1 MKSES
6 QKTSSLLTAAKYYSR
21 DLQKKYG
28 DKVSV
33 TLKNGEVFVDL
44 AVDQPMTADI
54 ECTADVIHRVD
65 ATGRRIEQLKNRDNP
80 LLGRDHFYRLLFWV
94 VS

>member
-1 MKSES
+1 MKSDF
-6 QKTSSLLTAAKYYSR
+6 QKSSSLLTAVKRLSF

-44 AVDQPMTADI
+44 AADHPLTADI

-65 ATGRRIEQLKNRDNP
+65 ATGRPIEQLKNRDSP
-80 LLGRDHFYRLLFWV
+80 LLGRDHFWG
-94 VS
+94 